1 VDPEVV
7 GPGGA
12 GESAAATW
20 SADEAVTAL
29 FSAHYRPLVRLAT
42 LLLRDSGVAEEI
54 TQDAF
59 VALHGGWSR
68 LRDPDKAVAY
78 LRQAVVNRSRSAL
91 RHRGVV
97 QRFISRQAPIAHA
110 PSAESGALASAEFD
124 RVLVAVRALP
134 ARQREAVVLRYYAD
148 LAEGEIAEA
157 MGVSRGAVK
166 SHLFRAMAA
175 LRRGME
181 GGHDA

>member
-1 VDPEVV
+1 M
-7 GPGGA
+7 
-12 GESAAATW
+12 
-20 SADEAVTAL
+20 
-29 FSAHYRPLVRLAT
+29 
-42 LLLRDSGVAEEI
+42 AEEI

-59 VALHGGWSR
+59 VVLHGRWSR
-68 LRDPDKAVAY
+68 LRDPDRAVAY
-78 LRQAVVNRSRSAL
+78 LRQTVVNRSRSAL

-97 QRFISRQAPIAHA
+97 ERFLSRQAPVAHA
-110 PSAESGALASAEFD
+110 PSAEAGALESAEFD

-166 SHLFRAMAA
+166 SHLFRAMTA
-175 LRRGME
+175 LRRSME